1 MYGLLI
7 PLGEECIL
15 FEILDGIREGGSF
28 YFYSS
33 NEFSLEVCLFVVTVS
48 YFLS

>member
-7 PLGEECIL
+7 PFGEECIL
-15 FEILDGIREGGSF
+15 FEMLDGIRGGCF
-28 YFYSS
+28 YFYNS
-33 NEFSLEVCLFVVTVS
+33 NEFSLEGCLLVIES

>member
-7 PLGEECIL
+7 PFGEECIL
-15 FEILDGIREGGSF
+15 FEILDGIRGRSF
-28 YFYSS
+28 DFYNS
-33 NEFSLEVCLFVVTVS
+33 NEFLLEDCLLVIES

>member
-7 PLGEECIL
+7 PFGEECIL
-15 FEILDGIREGGSF
+15 FEMLDGIREGGSF

-33 NEFSLEVCLFVVTVS
+33 NEFSLDGCLLVIES